1 MSVTGKHTLTYTDN
15 AAHIRAS
22 LAPPSMTFVDQHP
35 QVTIAKD
42 SLFIMTYT
50 DDNTVTI
57 EAPLQRNISS
67 EIEISGS
74 IQRIVQSDTPFP
86 VDIRGDLR
94 RCISNFVELNA
105 RLERTVVSYNMSLR
119 YGLRRI
125 ISNTVTIEG
134 NLSRNI
140 ISQIQID
147 GDLRREI
154 LNDGLEVTVPSKK
167 YESFINID
175 KLFRVQHDV
184 LDEDISDNPYFA
196 KQISNLQNAALLT
209 NNQTIIKAIN
219 ELYINQRT
227 IFQTAYNS
235 FKKINDRIGDVVDD
249 PNLKEEYLSLEVNN
263 VIEGLLKLST
273 EIEELATFVGS
284 NEAHAKDSME
294 ILGYSSLLDGLIKIR
309 DYIYK
314 SLYDYEDWTVAE
326 VEWIFASEGYNIAK
340 EPFME
345 LLNAVYD
352 EVHLFEQKVGQKYLE
367 YRREIEDVLTQYM
380 NLLDDYDDI
389 SDEEVKNIFLDSYIY
404 SESEE
409 GQIQLAE
416 DTLILLIN
424 NIDLRLRSYQQSN
437 DARVLA
443 LEDQFNTYKDDND
456 SKLFQINKDLLN
468 TSVIATQ
475 ALTNIDSIDSK
486 YQNAIVSV
494 DSSIVGLNNRLNAME
509 TRTQADI
516 DSLKESVTNILN
528 QISTMNEKISN
539 LQTRISNLELS
550 VTSITT
556 TSYQNIVTQVN
567 TVQEEL
573 DANKT
578 ACEDLDTR
586 IKSIEEN
593 FTESSED
600 DINNMFG

>member
-404 SESEE
+404 SESDE

-550 VTSITT
+550 VTNITT